1 MSNTK
6 SAESTLSE
14 PIFNRQALVRLI
26 LPLLAEQFL
35 SVSMG
40 MADTLMVS
48 GVGEAAVSSVS
59 LVDSLNILIIQILS
73 ALATGGAVISS
84 QYLGRRDGEKAAKSA
99 AQLYT
104 VLAVSTIAV
113 MLVILVLSRPIL
125 RIVFGR
131 IDDDV
136 MRFSQTYFL
145 ISAISYPF
153 IGFYNAG
160 AALFRAQGNSRIS
173 MLASLVMNI
182 INICFNALFI
192 YGLGMGVLGAALATL
207 LGRVFAAAWVFWQQQ
222 QIENPLCIRHIAD
235 MKPDGDLIRRILG
248 IGIPSGLENG
258 MFQIGKLCV
267 SSLTSTLGTSAIA
280 ANAVANT
287 ISGIA
292 NIPGSTMGLAMIPVV
307 SRCLGAGD
315 KKQAKHYA
323 KMFILM
329 AMLGLFCTNACLFFT
344 IPYIA
349 RLFSLSDTALNM
361 CVTVMHW
368 FSLFSVVCWATSF
381 TLPNALRSGG
391 DARYTMTVS
400 IFSMWLFRVILSYI
414 FVLKLNMGLTAP
426 RSPYRHLEL
435 CGIALAHILNNI
447 KKRRRAGRYLLRFCA
462 VFYFYVIMNDLQ
474 DVPLHGGQEQLF
486 RLGTVGGLAQ
496 HPHQFDCGGFGGH
509 IVRFQYTGQGF
520 GRAANFVHGK
530 VAALMRYL
538 GGEHSQ
544 VPRAAPVP
552 HGGKHGTIIPA
563 GQAAHAKAFQHQG
576 AVTAL

>member
-136 MRFSQTYFL
+136 MSFSQTYFL

-222 QIENPLCIRHIAD
+222 QIENPLCILHIAD

-258 MFQIGKLCV
+258 MFQIGKLSV
-267 SSLTSTLGTSAIA
+267 SSLTSTLGTAAIA

-287 ISGIA
+287 TTTFL
-292 NIPGSTMGLAMIPVV
+292 NIPANAVGMAALTVV
-307 SRCLGAGD
+307 GQCLGAGE
-315 KKQAKHYA
+315 KEQAVYYSRR
-323 KMFILM
+323 LM
-329 AMLGLFCTNACLFFT
+329 LTAYCGAWVMNLSAFFF
-344 IPYIA
+344 A
-349 RLFSLSDTALNM
+349 NRFA
-361 CVTVMHW
+361 V
-368 FSLFSVVCWATSF
+368 SLFNLSPEAQAMALDIMVWFNIVSLFVWPSSF
-381 TLPNALRSGG
+381 TLPNILRAAG
-391 DARYTMTVS
+391 DARFTMTVS
-400 IFSMWLFRVILSYI
+400 IVSMWAFRVGFCYLAVLCFGGGLLSI
-414 FVLKLNMGLTAP
+414 WMGMYLDWVF
-426 RSPYRHLEL
+426 RSL
-435 CGIALAHILNNI
+435 CF
-447 KKRRRAGRYLLRFCA
+447 YLRFCRGSWLEQS
-462 VFYFYVIMNDLQ
+462 VI
-474 DVPLHGGQEQLF
+474 
-486 RLGTVGGLAQ
+486 
-496 HPHQFDCGGFGGH
+496 
-509 IVRFQYTGQGF
+509 
-520 GRAANFVHGK
+520 
-530 VAALMRYL
+530 
-538 GGEHSQ
+538 
-544 VPRAAPVP
+544 
-552 HGGKHGTIIPA
+552 
-563 GQAAHAKAFQHQG
+563 
-576 AVTAL
+576 

>member
-1 MSNTK
+1 
-6 SAESTLSE
+6 
-14 PIFNRQALVRLI
+14 
-26 LPLLAEQFL
+26 
-35 SVSMG
+35 
-40 MADTLMVS
+40 MVK
-48 GVGEAAVSSVS
+48 
-59 LVDSLNILIIQILS
+59 
-73 ALATGGAVISS
+73 
-84 QYLGRRDGEKAAKSA
+84 KAAKSA

-113 MLVILVLSRPIL
+113 MLVILMLSRPIL

-136 MRFSQTYFL
+136 MSFSQTYFL

-160 AALFRAQGNSRIS
+160 AAFVPCAGQQPHFHAGQPGHEHHQYLLQRPVHLWAGH
-173 MLASLVMNI
+173 
-182 INICFNALFI
+182 
-192 YGLGMGVLGAALATL
+192 GVLGAALATL

-400 IFSMWLFRVILSYI
+400 IFSMWLFRVIFEL
-414 FVLKLNMGLTAP
+414 
-426 RSPYRHLEL
+426 HL
-435 CGIALAHILNNI
+435 
-447 KKRRRAGRYLLRFCA
+447 CA
-462 VFYFYVIMNDLQ
+462 Q
-474 DVPLHGGQEQLF
+474 
-486 RLGTVGGLAQ
+486 AQ
-496 HPHQFDCGGFGGH
+496 HGADWRV
-509 IVRFQYTGQGF
+509 VRY
-520 GRAANFVHGK
+520 VH
-530 VAALMRYL
+530 
-538 GGEHSQ
+538 
-544 VPRAAPVP
+544 
-552 HGGKHGTIIPA
+552 
-563 GQAAHAKAFQHQG
+563 
-576 AVTAL
+576 

>member
-35 SVSMG
+35 SVTMG

-73 ALATGGAVISS
+73 ALATGG
-84 QYLGRRDGEKAAKSA
+84 A

-207 LGRVFAAAWVFWQQQ
+207 LGRVFAAAWV
-222 QIENPLCIRHIAD
+222 D
-235 MKPDGDLIRRILG
+235 MKPDGDLIRRILC

-368 FSLFSVVCWATSF
+368 FSLFSVACWATSF

-414 FVLKLNMGLTAP
+414 FVLKLNMGLTGVWFGMFIDWIC
-426 RSPYRHLEL
+426 RSVFFM
-435 CGIALAHILNNI
+435 I
-447 KKRRRAGRYLLRFCA
+447 RF
-462 VFYFYVIMNDLQ
+462 VSNKWMDHNVI
-474 DVPLHGGQEQLF
+474 
-486 RLGTVGGLAQ
+486 
-496 HPHQFDCGGFGGH
+496 
-509 IVRFQYTGQGF
+509 
-520 GRAANFVHGK
+520 
-530 VAALMRYL
+530 
-538 GGEHSQ
+538 
-544 VPRAAPVP
+544 
-552 HGGKHGTIIPA
+552 
-563 GQAAHAKAFQHQG
+563 
-576 AVTAL
+576 

>member
-136 MRFSQTYFL
+136 MSFSQTYFL

-349 RLFSLSDTALNM
+349 RLFS
-361 CVTVMHW
+361 
-368 FSLFSVVCWATSF
+368 VVCWATSF

-414 FVLKLNMGLTAP
+414 FVLKLNMGLTGVWFGMFIDWIC
-426 RSPYRHLEL
+426 RSVFFM
-435 CGIALAHILNNI
+435 I
-447 KKRRRAGRYLLRFCA
+447 RF
-462 VFYFYVIMNDLQ
+462 VSNKWMDHNVI
-474 DVPLHGGQEQLF
+474 
-486 RLGTVGGLAQ
+486 
-496 HPHQFDCGGFGGH
+496 
-509 IVRFQYTGQGF
+509 
-520 GRAANFVHGK
+520 
-530 VAALMRYL
+530 
-538 GGEHSQ
+538 
-544 VPRAAPVP
+544 
-552 HGGKHGTIIPA
+552 
-563 GQAAHAKAFQHQG
+563 
-576 AVTAL
+576 